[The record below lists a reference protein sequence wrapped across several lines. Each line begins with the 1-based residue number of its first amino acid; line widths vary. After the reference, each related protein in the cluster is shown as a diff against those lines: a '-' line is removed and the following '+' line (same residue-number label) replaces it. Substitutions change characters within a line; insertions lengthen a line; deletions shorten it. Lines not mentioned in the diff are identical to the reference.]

1 MQVCICCYI
10 KSFPLNLLTDHSC
23 NFVNTEYNYIEFLH
37 MHLLR
42 KKYFLLNQSCYY
54 LLLML
59 LNFREGYVV
68 IKVFVVHDPSLPL
81 QSYQQEITRIS
92 RALSGFPNVLPFQ
105 RSLLTERAGLLI
117 RQFVH
122 DNLYDRIR

>member
-1 MQVCICCYI
+1 
-10 KSFPLNLLTDHSC
+10 
-23 NFVNTEYNYIEFLH
+23 